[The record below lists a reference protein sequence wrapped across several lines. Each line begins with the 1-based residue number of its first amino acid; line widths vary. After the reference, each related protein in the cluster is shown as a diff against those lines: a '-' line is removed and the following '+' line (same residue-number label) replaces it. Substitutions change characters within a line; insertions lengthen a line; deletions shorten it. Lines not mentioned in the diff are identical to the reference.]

1 MNYLKKIVGGD
12 AEFEKVIEEDPEQN
26 VDLQITLIDG
36 TNVVEKKNEATIFG
50 NRKNKKL
57 NQLCLYLKKFWK
69 FLNKLIT
76 Q

>member
-36 TNVVEKKNEATIFG
+36 TNVVERKNEATIFG
-50 NRKNKKL
+50 NKKIKN
-57 NQLCLYLKKFWK
+57 
-69 FLNKLIT
+69 
-76 Q
+76 